1 VDVELIPRAI
11 VAGLVLPPPI
21 SFPIPSGS
29 LPGLPTVS
37 QEALNRVWVD
47 VVKVYPYQGL
57 QLQPGGAG
65 AIFTG
70 GLPDQAVIIQP
81 PLVQVRDVIELDM
94 RQLAEKI
101 SFIFKTAAHHLG
113 PAQPQGLGIK
123 LIYNAPAPGRD
134 AIKFLVSQ
142 VVQHDGDLESLAGGM
157 SYDVGFK
164 FVLQSPG
171 VIYTLALEPLRA
183 DLSALFIDLDVQF
196 SGVANLEDTK
206 ERIATVDS
214 FMKTQVRSF
223 LDRRAE
229 GWVA

>member
-1 VDVELIPRAI
+1 MELIPKAI
-11 VAGLVLPPPI
+11 VAGLVLPPQI

-29 LPGLPTVS
+29 LPGAPTVS

-65 AIFTG
+65 AVFTG

-81 PLVQVRDVIELDM
+81 PLVQVRDVMDLDM
-94 RQLAEKI
+94 RHLAEKI

-113 PAQPQGLGIK
+113 PAQPQGLGVK
-123 LIYNAPAPGRD
+123 LIYHSPAPGRD
-134 AIKFLVSQ
+134 AIKFLTSQ
-142 VVQHDGDLESLAGGM
+142 FAQPTDDLESLAGGM

-164 FVLQSPG
+164 FVLQSSD
-171 VIYTLALEPLRA
+171 VIYTLALEPLRK
-183 DLSALFIDLDVQF
+183 DLSALFIDLDAQF
-196 SGVANLEDTK
+196 SGVVNLEDTK
-206 ERIATVDS
+206 ERIAAVDS
-214 FMKTQVRSF
+214 FMSTHVRSF
-223 LDRRAE
+223 LERRAE

>member
-1 VDVELIPRAI
+1 MELIPRAI
-11 VAGLVLPPPI
+11 VAGLVLPPQI
-21 SFPIPSGS
+21 SFPIASGS

-81 PLVQVRDVIELDM
+81 PLVQVRDVIELDI
-94 RQLAEKI
+94 RQLAEKAR
-101 SFIFKTAAHHLG
+101 FIFKTAAHHLG
-113 PAQPQGLGIK
+113 PAQPQGLGVK
-123 LIYNAPAPGRD
+123 LIYHAPAPGRD
-134 AIKFLVSQ
+134 AIKFLTSQ
-142 VVQHDGDLESLAGGM
+142 VVQQDDLESLAGGM

-164 FVLQSPG
+164 FVLQAPD

-183 DLSALFIDLDVQF
+183 DLSALFIDLDAQF
-196 SGVANLEDTK
+196 SGVTNLEDTK

-214 FMKTQVRSF
+214 FMRTQVRSF
-223 LDRRAE
+223 LERRAE
-229 GWVA
+229 GWIA

>member
-1 VDVELIPRAI
+1 VELIPRAVI
-11 VAGLVLPPPI
+11 AGLVIPTQIP
-21 SFPIPSGS
+21 FPIPSGS

-113 PAQPQGLGIK
+113 PAQPQGLGVK
-123 LIYNAPAPGRD
+123 LIYHAPAPGRD
-134 AIKFLVSQ
+134 AVKFLRAQ
-142 VVQHDGDLESLAGGM
+142 MTQYDDDLASLAGGM

-164 FVLQSPG
+164 FVLQSPNL
-171 VIYTLALEPLRA
+171 IYTLVLEPLRA
-183 DLSALFIDLDVQF
+183 DLSTLFIDLDAQF
-196 SGVANLEDTK
+196 SGITNLEDTQ

-214 FMKTQVRSF
+214 FMRTQVRSF
-223 LDRRAE
+223 LERRAE